1 MTRSSGAATLR
12 TLLGC
17 ALAALGCCFPALAQN
32 VETVHFESGDGK
44 TELVAYLYTP
54 AAPGPHPAV
63 VALHGRTGLYSTK
76 ASGRY
81 EAATLAPQK
90 KMWGEYWASHGFAVL
105 FVDTFG
111 PRGYP
116 QGFAAGTIR
125 NRPTEINEITIRPL
139 DAYAGLKYLRSR
151 GDVIG
156 DQIFLQGWSNG
167 GSATLSSM
175 ERRAPGISAPTPA
188 SGFRAAISMYPACT
202 QVQDHYGTTYRTYA
216 PVLLLIGSADE
227 EVRPANCENLA
238 AVAKANGSALDF
250 VLYPGAQHSYDTPV
264 PARQGHAPNVDAVG
278 DTLRRAEAFFQQQR
292 PSR

>member
-1 MTRSSGAATLR
+1 VTRSAGVATLHAWLGFGLA
-12 TLLGC
+12 TLC
-17 ALAALGCCFPALAQN
+17 SCFSAFAQN

-44 TELVAYLYTP
+44 TQLVAYLYTP
-54 AAPGPHPAV
+54 ALPGPHPAV
-63 VALHGRTGLYSTK
+63 VALHGRTGLYSTR
-76 ASGRY
+76 AAGRY
-81 EAATLAPQK
+81 EAGTLAPQK
-90 KMWGEYWASHGFAVL
+90 KMWGEYWASRGYAVL

-151 GDVIG
+151 ADVIG

-175 ERRAPGISAPTPA
+175 EKRAPGIAAANPA
-188 SGFRAAISMYPACT
+188 TGFRAAISMYPACT
-202 QVQDHYGTTYRTYA
+202 QVQDHYGTSYRSYA

-227 EVRPANCENLA
+227 EVRPASCENLA
-238 AVAKANGSALDF
+238 AVAKANGSLLDF

-264 PARQGHAPNVDAVG
+264 PARQGHAPNVEAAA
-278 DTLRRAEAFFQQQR
+278 DTLRRAEMFFQQQR
-292 PSR
+292 PPR